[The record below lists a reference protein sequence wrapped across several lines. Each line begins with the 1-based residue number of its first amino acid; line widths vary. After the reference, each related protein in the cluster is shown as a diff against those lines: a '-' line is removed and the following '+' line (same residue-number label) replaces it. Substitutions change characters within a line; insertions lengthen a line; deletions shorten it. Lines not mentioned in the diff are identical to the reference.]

1 MTNQIYPCL
10 WFDGKAKEAA
20 EFYCS
25 IFSNSKIT
33 TDTPMVVK
41 WEIEGTT
48 IMGLN
53 GGPMFTINPSI
64 SLFVTCDSAEETE
77 RTWNRLMEG
86 GTAMMAL
93 DKYPWSEKYGWV
105 ADKYGMT
112 WQIMQGKLP
121 EGMSKVIP
129 SFLFAGEQYG
139 KAVEAITT
147 WTSIFPNSKA
157 HELMLYKEGDA
168 QPAGNL
174 MFGHFTLN
182 NSLFSAMDGIGDH
195 KFKFNE
201 GVSLVV
207 ECDTQQ
213 EIDNYWD
220 KLTGNGGK
228 ESMCG
233 WLSDKFGVSWQI
245 VPRIIGALMSDPEK
259 GPRAMQALMKMK
271 KLDIAALQ
279 NA

>member
-48 IMGLN
+48 VMGLN
-53 GGPMFTINPSI
+53 GGPMFSINPSI

-77 RTWNRLMEG
+77 RTWNSLMEG

-121 EGMSKVIP
+121 EGMRKLIP
-129 SFLFAGEQYG
+129 NFLFANEQYG
-139 KAVEAITT
+139 KAVEAINT

-157 HELMLYKEGDA
+157 HELMLYKEGEA

-174 MFGHFTLN
+174 MFGHFTLAN
-182 NSLFSAMDGIGDH
+182 TLFSAMDGVGDH

-207 ECDTQQ
+207 ECDDQQ
-213 EIDNYWD
+213 EIDECWD
-220 KLTGNGGK
+220 KLTANGGK

-245 VPRIIGALMSDPEK
+245 VPKIIGALMTDPEK